1 MSVLV
6 QRSVLGKSGYPLD
19 QIHIRGI
26 AARGYHGVLQS
37 ERDAGQDFSA
47 DVTLYLDTRAAA
59 RGDDLAETVNY
70 ALVAEDVHAIL
81 SGDPV
86 NLVETVAERI
96 ADAVLTRP
104 QVISVDVTVHKP
116 QAPIPL
122 PFDDVVVTIHRDR
135 VNVPVASAPVDGDA
149 AHEDDAAPTADGT
162 STEPADDRSAAP
174 PAPVAGR
181 DRLVQPLPPPPP
193 LPVPA
198 AAPGPMALRVQ
209 QVRPVVI
216 SRTATDQL
224 PVVSAPDVAEPA
236 VAAPV
241 AAAPVAVE
249 PRSAEPLAAESRSAE
264 PLTAEPSAVEAHA
277 AEPLAGDHRAPEGEP
292 VDHLGQT
299 DAAEHA
305 DVARSEPGLDE
316 TTHLP
321 RQTTPPAGERIRPP
335 TAEEIAILEE
345 QARISAARRR
355 PEVFGTARVTA
366 GTRPDV
372 VLDQTVV
379 FAPVPAH
386 DPDPVQATHGA
397 DTLEPLEPFAPVDAL
412 ETPAPVD
419 EHGTSA
425 GEPSPSE
432 TTAHLE
438 PVEMLDRMDA
448 RPSEPVDVVIALGG
462 NLGEPQETLRQAVAE
477 LGSLVGTELVAV
489 GPLARTAAV
498 GGPDQPDFLNTVVL
512 ARTTSSARELLH
524 ACQRIEQAHGRERIE
539 RWGPRTLD
547 VDIIVYDGLIDSAD
561 DLELPHPRAHE
572 RSFVLAPWAH
582 VDPDAILPGLGGGPV
597 GALAAT
603 APDREG
609 IRWLALD
616 WLHDSDAPSEARR
629 AGPPSIAP
637 QHTGSTPAHGEDTN
651 RPGPSEASTLSE

>member
-135 VNVPVASAPVDGDA
+135 VNVPVASAPVDA
-149 AHEDDAAPTADGT
+149 AHEDDAAPA
-162 STEPADDRSAAP
+162 ADDTSIETAADRTPVP
-174 PAPVAGR
+174 PAPDAGR

-224 PVVSAPDVAEPA
+224 PVVPERVAPEPVAPEPVVAAEPQ
-236 VAAPV
+236 AP
-241 AAAPVAVE
+241 APRDEEA
-249 PRSAEPLAAESRSAE
+249 LA
-264 PLTAEPSAVEAHA
+264 AEPSAGAAHA
-277 AEPLAGDHRAPEGEP
+277 AEPLAGEHRAPEREP
-292 VDHLGQT
+292 VDQ
-299 DAAEHA
+299 
-305 DVARSEPGLDE
+305 PGLDE

-321 RQTTPPAGERIRPP
+321 RQTTPPAGEPVRPP

-345 QARISAARRR
+345 QARVSAARRR

-379 FAPVPAH
+379 FSPVPAH
-386 DPDPVQATHGA
+386 DPDPVQQPHGP
-397 DTLEPLEPFAPVDAL
+397 DTLEPLEPFVPVAAFQSAASD
-412 ETPAPVD
+412 D

-438 PVEMLDRMDA
+438 PVEMLDRMDT

-512 ARTTSSARELLH
+512 ARTSSSARELLH

-547 VDIIVYDGLIDSAD
+547 VDIIVYDGLIDSTD

-582 VDPDAILPGLGGGPV
+582 VDPDAVLPGLGGGPV

-616 WLHDSDAPSEARR
+616 WLHDADEASEARR

-637 QHTGSTPAHGEDTN
+637 QHTGSTPAHGDDTN